1 MRRAYWIIGTAVFL
15 GIDLYLLY
23 LPTLGWLWGEWFGPG
38 NRFYAHG
45 SLVLLIS
52 VFLVFRKRR
61 VFAGARPWLKGSP
74 LVLAGLAIGILA
86 QLQQLSWLSAY
97 SLLLLASGILLTVC
111 GKEVTRQLRF
121 PLMFLALA
129 IPFPFTEQL
138 AGFLAKIVATG
149 AVALAEAIGVNLTAD
164 GTWIVVGGNAY
175 SIDPLCSSL
184 NIMLALYTM
193 VLPILYLRRRA
204 WVQSALFFCA
214 VPVAAVVVKILL
226 VVSVFWIAQNG
237 APEAAMGAYH
247 GWAGVLGYW
256 ISLLAVALPLIL
268 NRPESWQAR
277 TEEVR

>member
-1 MRRAYWIIGTAVFL
+1 MRRVYWIGAAVFL
-15 GIDLYLLY
+15 GIALYLLY
-23 LPTLGWLWGEWFGPG
+23 LPTLRWLWEEWFAPG

-121 PLMFLALA
+121 PVMFLALA

-149 AVALAEAIGVNLTAD
+149 AVALAEAIGVNLTAN

-184 NIMLALYTM
+184 NIMLALYTV

-214 VPVAAVVVKILL
+214 VPVAAVVFKILL
-226 VVSVFWIAQNG
+226 IVSVFGIAQNG
-237 APEAAMGAYH
+237 TPEAAIGAYH
-247 GWAGVLGYW
+247 GWAGILGYW
-256 ISLLAVALPLIL
+256 VSLLVVVLPLL
-268 NRPESWQAR
+268 LSRPESWQAR
-277 TEEVR
+277 TEVVR